1 VRASTGVRA
10 DLTEFLAEPLGP
22 ATVARSLM
30 DQPGEGGPMW
40 AAYANTHRFD
50 IPGLDPGDDKSAD
63 LVVWGKALDCLAHRY
78 VRMVSS
84 WSDAPHRLYV
94 LTRQRLALYTR
105 AEPGGFLA
113 RAARVRD
120 GLRDGIVQLGKDLA
134 EKVADRRKL
143 WGGDTYAGNYEG
155 EPITPPTM
163 EPLAEIR
170 RAQIAGFEVAERTT
184 APVLRLR
191 LVDGSGLDFLVGM
204 TDRDECEYALGL
216 TNGAPPL
223 RPGARGDWVATLAR
237 QALEQAAALLPGE
250 EILVAGT
257 TNAGYVGAQ
266 LGRELRV
273 PHTPLGRMPAL
284 TLPPARWPLPAATS
298 QGPDG
303 WLDDPT
309 IAYWAQADRADRDAV
324 ALADLLAHT
333 AGAARLV
340 LTRERLALIVTT
352 ASLAAPPDQAAAVTS
367 LRDVPRARVRGVT
380 AELAGRS
387 LPPKPWLRVDFTD
400 GSTLRLRDPVAA
412 RHAAVLS
419 T

>member
-1 VRASTGVRA
+1 MRASSSVVRA

-30 DQPGEGGPMW
+30 DRPGEGGPVW
-40 AAYANTHRFD
+40 AAYADTHAFD
-50 IPGLDPGDDKSAD
+50 IPGLDHADDSSAD

-84 WSDAPHRLYV
+84 WTGGPHRLYV

-105 AEPGGFLA
+105 AEPGGLLA
-113 RAARVRD
+113 KAARV
-120 GLRDGIVQLGKDLA
+120 RDGIVQLGKDLA
-134 EKVADRRKL
+134 ERVADRRKL
-143 WGGDTYAGNYEG
+143 WGSGNYEG
-155 EPITPPTM
+155 EPVTPPRM

-170 RAQIAGFEVAERTT
+170 RGQIAGFEVAERAA

-237 QALEQAAALLPGE
+237 EALDQAAALLPGE
-250 EILVAGT
+250 EVLVAGT
-257 TNAGYVGAQ
+257 ANTGYVGAQ
-266 LGRELRV
+266 VGRELRV

-284 TLPPARWPLPAATS
+284 DLPSARWPLPAVSS

-333 AGAARLV
+333 SGAARLV
-340 LTRERLALIVTT
+340 LTRDRLALVVAT
-352 ASLAAPPDQAAAVTS
+352 ALLAAPPDAAGPVTS
-367 LRDVPRARVRGVT
+367 LLDVAPARVRGVT

-412 RHAAVLS
+412 RHAAVLVGA
-419 T
+419 

>member
-1 VRASTGVRA
+1 MVRA

-30 DQPGEGGPMW
+30 DGPGEGGPVW

-50 IPGLDPGDDKSAD
+50 IPGLDHGDDKSAD

-84 WSDAPHRLYV
+84 WSGAPHRLYV

-105 AEPGGFLA
+105 TEPGGFLA
-113 RAARVRD
+113 RAARVRS
-120 GLRDGIVQLGKDLA
+120 GIVQLGKDLA
-134 EKVADRRKL
+134 ERVTDRRKL
-143 WGGDTYAGNYEG
+143 WGSGNYEG
-155 EPITPPTM
+155 EPITPPRM

-170 RAQIAGFEVAERTT
+170 RGQIAGFEVAERRT

-223 RPGARGDWVATLAR
+223 RPGARGDWVATLAG

-257 TNAGYVGAQ
+257 ANAGYVGAQ

-273 PHTPLGRMPAL
+273 PHRPLGRMPEL

-309 IAYWAQADRADRDAV
+309 IAYWAQADRPDRDAV

-340 LTRERLALIVTT
+340 LTRERLALIVATT
-352 ASLAAPPDQAAAVTS
+352 SLAAPPDPARPVTS
-367 LRDVPRARVRGVT
+367 LLDVPPSRVRGIT

-400 GSTLRLRDPVAA
+400 GSTLRLRDPIAA
-412 RHAAVLS
+412 RHAAVLVGA
-419 T
+419 

>member
-1 VRASTGVRA
+1 MRVSIGAVRA
-10 DLTEFLAEPLGP
+10 DATEFLADPLGP

-30 DQPGEGGPMW
+30 DQPGEGGPVW
-40 AAYANTHRFD
+40 AAYADKHLFD
-50 IPGLDPGDDKSAD
+50 LPGLHHHDDDKSAD
-63 LVVWGKALDCLAHRY
+63 LIVWGKALDCLAHRY
-78 VRMVSS
+78 VRTVSS
-84 WSDAPHRLYV
+84 LSGGPHRLYV

-105 AEPGGFLA
+105 TEPGGFLA
-113 RAARVRD
+113 RAARV
-120 GLRDGIVQLGKDLA
+120 GSGIMALGKDLA
-134 EKVADRRKL
+134 ERVADRRKL
-143 WGGDTYAGNYEG
+143 WGLGNVEG
-155 EPITPPTM
+155 EPVAPPKM

-170 RAQIAGFEVAERTT
+170 CGQIAGFEVAERAA

-223 RPGARGDWVATLAR
+223 RPGARGDWAAKLAR
-237 QALEQAAALLPGE
+237 EALEQATVLLPGA
-250 EILVAGT
+250 EILVAAT
-257 TNAGYVGAQ
+257 ANAGYVGAQ

-273 PHTPLGRMPAL
+273 PHTPLGRMPGL
-284 TLPPARWPLPAATS
+284 NLPPARWPLPAVTS

-324 ALADLLAHT
+324 AVADLLAHT

-340 LTRERLALIVTT
+340 LTRDRLTLIVAT
-352 ASLAAPPDQAAAVTS
+352 ASLTDPPDPTRPVTS
-367 LRDVPRARVRGVT
+367 VLDVPAARVRRVT

-400 GSTLRLRDPVAA
+400 GSTLRLRDPIAA
-412 RHAAVLS
+412 RHAA
-419 T
+419 TMGKG

>member
-1 VRASTGVRA
+1 
-10 DLTEFLAEPLGP
+10 
-22 ATVARSLM
+22 
-30 DQPGEGGPMW
+30 
-40 AAYANTHRFD
+40 
-50 IPGLDPGDDKSAD
+50 
-63 LVVWGKALDCLAHRY
+63 
-78 VRMVSS
+78 MVSS

-105 AEPGGFLA
+105 TEPGGFLA

-143 WGGDTYAGNYEG
+143 WGGDNYAGNYEG
-155 EPITPPTM
+155 EPITPPRM

-223 RPGARGDWVATLAR
+223 RPGARGDGVATLAR

-250 EILVAGT
+250 EVLVAGT
-257 TNAGYVGAQ
+257 ANAGYVGAQ
-266 LGRELRV
+266 VGRRLRV
-273 PHTPLGRMPAL
+273 PHTPLSRVPEL
-284 TLPPARWPLPAATS
+284 TLPPSRWPLPAATS
-298 QGPDG
+298 RGPDG

-340 LTRERLALIVTT
+340 LTRERLALIVATET
-352 ASLAAPPDQAAAVTS
+352 LAAPPDPARPVTP
-367 LRDVPRARVRGVT
+367 LVDVPRSRVRGVT

-412 RHAAVLS
+412 RHAAVLVGV
-419 T
+419 

>member
-1 VRASTGVRA
+1 MRASSGVVRA

-30 DQPGEGGPMW
+30 DGPGEGGPVW
-40 AAYANTHRFD
+40 AAYADTHRFD
-50 IPGLDPGDDKSAD
+50 IPGLDNGDDKSAD

-84 WSDAPHRLYV
+84 WSGAPHRLYV

-105 AEPGGFLA
+105 TEPGGFLA
-113 RAARVRD
+113 RAARVRS
-120 GLRDGIVQLGKDLA
+120 GIVQLGKDLA
-134 EKVADRRKL
+134 ERVTDRRKL
-143 WGGDTYAGNYEG
+143 WGSGNYEG
-155 EPITPPTM
+155 EPITPPRM

-170 RAQIAGFEVAERTT
+170 RGQIAGFEVAERRT

-216 TNGAPPL
+216 TKGAPPL
-223 RPGARGDWVATLAR
+223 RPGARGDWVATLAG
-237 QALEQAAALLPGE
+237 QALEQAAALLPDE
-250 EILVAGT
+250 EVLVAGT
-257 TNAGYVGAQ
+257 ANAGYVGAQ

-273 PHTPLGRMPAL
+273 PHTPLGRMPEL
-284 TLPPARWPLPAATS
+284 TLPPARWPLPAVTS

-309 IAYWAQADRADRDAV
+309 IAYWAQADRPDRDAV

-340 LTRERLALIVTT
+340 LTRERLALVVATT
-352 ASLAAPPDQAAAVTS
+352 SLAAPPDPARPVTS
-367 LRDVPRARVRGVT
+367 LLDVPPSRVRGVT

-400 GSTLRLRDPVAA
+400 GSTLRLRDPIAA
-412 RHAAVLS
+412 RHAAVLVGA
-419 T
+419 

>member
-1 VRASTGVRA
+1 VRASISAVRA
-10 DLTEFLAEPLGP
+10 DVTEFLAEPLGP

-30 DQPGEGGPMW
+30 DRPGEGGPVG
-40 AAYANTHRFD
+40 AAYADKHLFELPGHDHD
-50 IPGLDPGDDKSAD
+50 IAKDHDKSAD
-63 LVVWGKALDCLAHRY
+63 LIVWGKALDCLAHRY
-78 VRMVSS
+78 VRTVSS
-84 WSDAPHRLYV
+84 WSGGPHRLYV

-105 AEPGGFLA
+105 TEPGGFLA
-113 RAARVRD
+113 RAARV
-120 GLRDGIVQLGKDLA
+120 GSGIVQLGKDLA
-134 EKVADRRKL
+134 ERVADRRKL
-143 WGGDTYAGNYEG
+143 WGSANFEG
-155 EPITPPTM
+155 EPVAAPRM

-170 RAQIAGFEVAERTT
+170 RGQIAGFEVAERMA

-223 RPGARGDWVATLAR
+223 RPGARGDWVAKLAR
-237 QALEQAAALLPGE
+237 EALEQAAALLPGE
-250 EILVAGT
+250 DIQVAGT
-257 TNAGYVGAQ
+257 ANAGYVGAQ

-273 PHTPLGRMPAL
+273 PHTPLSRMPAL
-284 TLPPARWPLPAATS
+284 NLSPLRWPLPAATS

-324 ALADLLAHT
+324 TVADMLAHT

-340 LTRERLALIVTT
+340 LTRARLTLIVAT
-352 ASLAAPPDQAAAVTS
+352 ALLAEPPDPARPVTS
-367 LRDVPRARVRGVT
+367 VLDVPSARVRRVT

-400 GSTLRLRDPVAA
+400 GSTLRLRDPIAA
-412 RHAAVLS
+412 RHAAMMVGI
-419 T
+419 

>member
-1 VRASTGVRA
+1 MRASTGVVRA

-30 DQPGEGGPMW
+30 DRPGEGGPVW
-40 AAYANTHRFD
+40 AAYADTHRFE
-50 IPGLDPGDDKSAD
+50 IPGLDHGDDRSAD

-105 AEPGGFLA
+105 IETGGFLA

-120 GLRDGIVQLGKDLA
+120 GIRDGIVQLGKDLA
-134 EKVADRRKL
+134 ERVADRRKL
-143 WGGDTYAGNYEG
+143 WGAGNYEG
-155 EPITPPTM
+155 EPVAAPRM
-163 EPLAEIR
+163 EPLAESR
-170 RAQIAGFEVAERTT
+170 REQIAGFEVAERTA

-223 RPGARGDWVATLAR
+223 RPGVRGDWVAALAR
-237 QALEQAAALLPGE
+237 QALEQAAVLLPGE

-257 TNAGYVGAQ
+257 ANAGYVGAQ
-266 LGRELRV
+266 LGRALRV
-273 PHTPLGRMPAL
+273 PHTPLGRMPEL

-324 ALADLLAHT
+324 AFADVLAHT

-340 LTRERLALIVTT
+340 LTRARLTLIVATP
-352 ASLAAPPDQAAAVTS
+352 SLAAPADPARPVTS
-367 LRDVPRARVRGVT
+367 LLDVPRSRVRGVA

-412 RHAAVLS
+412 RHAAVLPGA
-419 T
+419 

>member
-1 VRASTGVRA
+1 MRASSGVVRA

-30 DQPGEGGPMW
+30 DGPGEGGPVW
-40 AAYANTHRFD
+40 AAYATTHRFD
-50 IPGLDPGDDKSAD
+50 IPGLDSGDDKRGDDKSAD

-84 WSDAPHRLYV
+84 WSGAPHRLYV

-105 AEPGGFLA
+105 IEPGGFLA
-113 RAARVRD
+113 RAARV
-120 GLRDGIVQLGKDLA
+120 GSGIVQLGKDLA
-134 EKVADRRKL
+134 ERVADRRKL
-143 WGGDTYAGNYEG
+143 WGSGNYEG
-155 EPITPPTM
+155 EPITPPRM
-163 EPLAEIR
+163 EPLAEIGR
-170 RAQIAGFEVAERTT
+170 GQIAGFEVAERTT
-184 APVLRLR
+184 SPVLRLR
-191 LVDGSGLDFLVGM
+191 LVDGSGLDFVVGM

-223 RPGARGDWVATLAR
+223 RPGVRGDWVAPLAR
-237 QALEQAAALLPGE
+237 QALEQVADLLPGE
-250 EILVAGT
+250 EVLVAGT
-257 TNAGYVGAQ
+257 AQAGYVGAQ

-273 PHTPLGRMPAL
+273 PHTPLGRMPEL

-309 IAYWAQADRADRDAV
+309 IAYWAQADRPDRDAV

-340 LTRERLALIVTT
+340 LTRERLSLIVATG
-352 ASLAAPPDQAAAVTS
+352 SLAAPPDPAAPVTALLDVS
-367 LRDVPRARVRGVT
+367 LSRVRGVT

-412 RHAAVLS
+412 RHAAVLVGA
-419 T
+419 